1 MNIDQ
6 IREAAGLIKERLSES
21 ASLGIIL
28 GSGLG
33 ALADE
38 VTDPVHISYGEIPH
52 FPTSS
57 VVGHAGRLVSGK
69 LDGVPVILMQGR
81 VHAYEGYEK
90 DQVVFPI
97 RVLNALGVKD
107 LMVTNAAGA
116 LNPDFRPGQIM
127 LIEDHINFTGM
138 NPLVGRNSEELGPRF
153 PDMSD
158 AYGSERREVVASIAE
173 QLGVSLQKGVYAGVM
188 GPSYETPA
196 EVRMLHRLGGDA
208 VGMSTVAE
216 VIAANHL
223 GMRVTGMSVITNMG
237 AGLSKTALSHEEVTE
252 AGLAVRDELV
262 KLVKAVVV
270 KSQSW

>member
-6 IREAAGLIKERLSES
+6 IREAADVIKGRLSES
-21 ASLGIIL
+21 ATLGIIL

-38 VTDPVHISYGEIPH
+38 VTDPVHIPYGEIPH

-81 VHAYEGYEK
+81 VHAYEGYERE
-90 DQVVFPI
+90 QVVFPI

-107 LMVTNAAGA
+107 LIVTNAAGA

-138 NPLVGRNSEELGPRF
+138 NPLVGKNSEELGPRF

-158 AYGSERREVVASIAE
+158 AYGRERREAVASIAE
-173 QLGVSLQKGVYAGVM
+173 QLGVSLQRGVYAGVM

-216 VIAANHL
+216 VIAASHA
-223 GMRVTGMSVITNMG
+223 GMGVTGMSVITNMG

-270 KSQSW
+270 KSQTW

>member
-6 IREAAGLIKERLSES
+6 IREAAQVIKGRLGGS

-33 ALADE
+33 ALANE
-38 VTDPVHISYGEIPH
+38 VTEPVYIPYGEIPH

-57 VVGHAGRLVSGK
+57 VVGHAGRLVAGK
-69 LDGVPVILMQGR
+69 LEGVPVILMQGR
-81 VHAYEGYEK
+81 VHAYEGYARE
-90 DQVVFPI
+90 QVVFPI
-97 RVLNALGVKD
+97 RVLHALGVRD
-107 LMVTNAAGA
+107 LIITNAAGA
-116 LNPDFRPGQIM
+116 LNPEFKPGQIM
-127 LIEDHINFTGM
+127 LIEDHINLTGM
-138 NPLVGRNSEELGPRF
+138 NPLVGKNDDDLGPRF

-158 AYGSERREVVASIAE
+158 AYGQERRQVVASIAE
-173 QLGVSLQKGVYAGVM
+173 DLGVHLQKGVYAGVM

-216 VIAANHL
+216 VIAAGHA
-223 GMRVTGMSVITNMG
+223 GMKVTGMSVITNMG
-237 AGLSKTALSHEEVTE
+237 AGLSETALSHEEVTE

-262 KLVKAVVV
+262 KLVKAIVV
-270 KSQSW
+270 KSQTW

>member
-1 MNIDQ
+1 MNIDH
-6 IREAAGLIKERLSES
+6 IREAASVIQERLGGS
-21 ASLGIIL
+21 ATLGIVL

-38 VTDPVHISYGEIPH
+38 VSDPVHIPYGEIPH

-57 VVGHAGRLVSGK
+57 VVGHAGRLVAGK
-69 LDGVPVILMQGR
+69 LEGVSVIMMQGR
-81 VHAYEGYEK
+81 VHAYEGYERE
-90 DQVVFPI
+90 QVVFPV
-97 RVLNALGVKD
+97 RVLHALGVRD
-107 LMVTNAAGA
+107 LIITNAAGA
-116 LNPDFRPGQIM
+116 LNPEFRPGQIM

-138 NPLVGRNSEELGPRF
+138 NPLVGKNHDDLGPRF

-158 AYGSERREVVASIAE
+158 AYGKDRRAIVEALAEKLEVKI
-173 QLGVSLQKGVYAGVM
+173 QRGVYAGVM

-216 VIAANHL
+216 VIAASHA
-223 GMRVTGMSVITNMG
+223 GMNVTGMSVITNMG
-237 AGLSKTALSHEEVTE
+237 AGLSETALSHEEVTE

-270 KSQSW
+270 ASQSW

>member
-6 IREAAGLIKERLSES
+6 IREAADVIKGRLSES
-21 ASLGIIL
+21 ATLGIIL

-38 VTDPVHISYGEIPH
+38 VTDPVHIPYEEIPH

-81 VHAYEGYEK
+81 VHAYEGYERE
-90 DQVVFPI
+90 QVVFPI

-107 LMVTNAAGA
+107 LIITNAAGA

-138 NPLVGRNSEELGPRF
+138 NPLVGKNSEELGPRF

-158 AYGSERREVVASIAE
+158 AYGRERREAVASIAE
-173 QLGVSLQKGVYAGVM
+173 QLGVSLQRGVYAGVM

-216 VIAANHL
+216 VIAASHV
-223 GMRVTGMSVITNMG
+223 GMGVTGMSVITNMG

-252 AGLAVRDELV
+252 AGLVVRDELV

-270 KSQSW
+270 KSQTW

>member
-6 IREAAGLIKERLSES
+6 IREAADVIKGRLSES
-21 ASLGIIL
+21 ATLGIIL

-38 VTDPVHISYGEIPH
+38 VTDPVHIPYEEIPH

-57 VVGHAGRLVSGK
+57 VAGHAGRLVSGK

-81 VHAYEGYEK
+81 VHAYEGYERE
-90 DQVVFPI
+90 QVVFPI

-107 LMVTNAAGA
+107 LIVTNAAGA

-138 NPLVGRNSEELGPRF
+138 NPLVGKNSEELGPRF

-158 AYGSERREVVASIAE
+158 AYGRERREAVASIAE
-173 QLGVSLQKGVYAGVM
+173 QLGVSLQRGVYAGVM

-216 VIAANHL
+216 VIAASHA
-223 GMRVTGMSVITNMG
+223 GMGVTGMSVITNMG

-270 KSQSW
+270 KSQTW

>member
-1 MNIDQ
+1 MNIDH
-6 IREAAGLIKERLSES
+6 IREAASVIQERLGGP
-21 ASLGIIL
+21 ATLGIVL

-38 VTDPVHISYGEIPH
+38 VDDPIYIPYGEIPH

-57 VVGHAGRLVSGK
+57 VVGHAGRLVAGK
-69 LDGVPVILMQGR
+69 LEGVSVIMMQGR
-81 VHAYEGYEK
+81 VHAYEGYQRE
-90 DQVVFPI
+90 QVVFPV
-97 RVLNALGVKD
+97 RVLHALGIED
-107 LMVTNAAGA
+107 LIITNAAGA

-138 NPLVGRNSEELGPRF
+138 NPLVGKNHDKLGPRF

-158 AYGSERREVVASIAE
+158 ADGKERRVIVQSIAAKI
-173 QLGVSLQKGVYAGVM
+173 GVELQCGVYAGVM

-216 VIAANHL
+216 VIAASHA
-223 GMRVTGMSVITNMG
+223 GMNVIGMSVITNMG
-237 AGLSKTALSHEEVTE
+237 AGLSKTALSHAEVTE

-262 KLVKAVVV
+262 KLVKALVVA
-270 KSQSW
+270 SRDW